1 MFDFKSANLSNLST
15 ADESAFIDQLDGILM
30 PTEETCILLQF
41 HRDGVVFTSNRIIV
55 INIQGIGGK
64 KKTISSFPYRTIQAY
79 SMDDSENFK
88 NLDISF
94 GNLGTLTLG
103 FVGRSKLIEVYNF
116 ISCKIL

>member
-15 ADESAFIDQLDGILM
+15 SDNSAFKDILSS
-30 PTEETCILLQF
+30 TLIANEEVCISLQF
-41 HRDGVVFTSNRIIV
+41 HRDGVVFTNNRIIV
-55 INIQGIGGK
+55 INIQGISGK

-79 SMDDSENFK
+79 SLDDSDNFK

-116 ISCKIL
+116 ISQKIL